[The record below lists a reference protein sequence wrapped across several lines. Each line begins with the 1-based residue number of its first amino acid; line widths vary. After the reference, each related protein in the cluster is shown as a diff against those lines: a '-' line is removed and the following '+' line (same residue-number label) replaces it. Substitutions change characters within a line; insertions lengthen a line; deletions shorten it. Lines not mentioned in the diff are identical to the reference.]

1 MMRSLKSRKGSA
13 SALIILVITVL
24 VMLGVLSLVTAAA
37 DRRLAEKRASWQQE
51 YYQIDARAE
60 QVLAKLNIML
70 SNYSISH
77 NASGK
82 PDEALVDE
90 IMAWL
95 TEQNVHEAAVE
106 LVQNNVIISFV
117 VGDVS
122 SDKTV
127 QLLDI
132 ELHVESTDKNRLAAI
147 PDKWLQRQSERPI
160 TDETGV
166 IWIPD

>member
-1 MMRSLKSRKGSA
+1 MRSLKSRTGSA

-60 QVLAKLNIML
+60 QVLAQLNIML
-70 SNYSISH
+70 SDYSISH
-77 NASGK
+77 NASSE
-82 PDEALVDE
+82 PDEVLVDY

-132 ELHVESTDKNRLAAI
+132 ELHVESTDNNRLAAI